1 MATWGNGIS
10 LRGEQGIQG
19 VSGSKIYFVTGA
31 PTDANASAIPGDC
44 AFSTDLFKLFQRGAD
59 SWPTDGVLLQGPM
72 GINGV
77 DGSFF
82 TGSDAPTADMGAGGA
97 AIYFQAS
104 GEVWTRA
111 VGGDWVDSG
120 QNFRGTDG
128 AQGPAGQDG
137 ARGTMTYTGNGA
149 PSSDL
154 SSFTPAAQPGDLYY
168 DLANGPT
175 LYVLG
180 A

>member
-10 LRGEQGIQG
+10 LRGEPGIQG
-19 VSGSKIYFVTGA
+19 VSGSKIFFVTGA
-31 PTDANASAIPGDC
+31 PTDANASATPGDC
-44 AFSTDLFKLFQRGAD
+44 AFSTDTFKFFQRGAD
-59 SWPTDGVLLQGPM
+59 SWPTDGALLQGPI

-82 TGSDAPTADMGAGGA
+82 TGADAPTAEMGTGDS

-104 GEVWTRA
+104 GEVWTRQP
-111 VGGDWVDSG
+111 GGDWIDSG
-120 QNFRGTDG
+120 QNFRGADG
-128 AQGPAGQDG
+128 AVGPAGQDG
-137 ARGTMTYTGNGA
+137 ARGTVTYTGNGA
-149 PSSDL
+149 PSADL
-154 SSFTPAAQPGDLYY
+154 ASFTPPAVAGDLYY

-175 LYVLG
+175 LYILG